1 MAEMKTKI
9 GRRDL
14 CEWCGE
20 RPAKHQIDNKDV
32 FNYKWEENLC
42 DPCFTRNF
50 YKYGGTDHYDRQT
63 WNEAGRGRGGE
74 VVINELD
81 KNEQERSR

>member
-1 MAEMKTKI
+1 MAEMKTKE
-9 GRRDL
+9 GRMEF

-42 DPCFTRNF
+42 DQCFTRNF
-50 YKYGGTDHYDRQT
+50 YKHGDEDDRQT
-63 WNEAGRGRGGE
+63 WNELGRVGGGS
-74 VVINELD
+74 VMDELD
-81 KNEQERSR
+81 KNEQER

>member
-1 MAEMKTKI
+1 MARVITRI
-9 GRRDL
+9 RRRDF

-42 DPCFTRNF
+42 DQCFTRNF
-50 YKYGGTDHYDRQT
+50 YKHRDDNDDRHTGNELGG
-63 WNEAGRGRGGE
+63 G
-74 VVINELD
+74 VVKTINELD
-81 KNEQERSR
+81 KEEQERLK